1 MMHEVQQLFRR
12 QFGFPPT
19 YTVHAPGVVELMGS
33 YADLNQS
40 LSLAMTVDRTASVA
54 VAARTDGK
62 VEIVSHD
69 QKASETF
76 SVLDANAVAGSTVT
90 RAVKA
95 TLNALRQRQAH
106 CSGFSAAVHS
116 TIPPGSG
123 LGSSQA
129 FMVATALAVRQLH
142 PYTLTATGVTA
153 PPKRASHN
161 AALPSLSTVEKIE
174 VARTCLLARNAAAPG
189 HSGLI
194 APITSL
200 FGKAFHAVEFDAQSL
215 SVERV
220 PFHGE
225 VAWVLCDTGV
235 RHAEIERAVL
245 GLRAEFEAA
254 ARTLGLKS
262 LRSADSAQLKA
273 RQHHLTERQ
282 FQCASHV
289 VAETQRVVAA
299 TRALRE
305 GDFAQFGQ
313 FLFQS
318 HESFRSLLGNSSPE
332 IEELIALA
340 KIHPG
345 CLGARLTGRGF
356 GGATLNL
363 VHRAQADSFAKAIAT
378 VYEKRTG
385 RAITPLL
392 CKPADGAN

>member
-1 MMHEVQQLFRR
+1 MIHDVQQAFRR

-19 YTVHAPGVVELMGS
+19 YTVHAPAVVELLGS
-33 YADLNQS
+33 YADLNHS
-40 LSLAMTVDRTASVA
+40 LTLAMAVDRTASVS

-62 VEIVSHD
+62 VEVFSTD
-69 QKASETF
+69 QKAPETF
-76 SVLDANAVAGSTVT
+76 SVLDTNSSSGSATT
-90 RAVKA
+90 RAIKA

-106 CSGFSAAVHS
+106 CSGFSAAIHS

-123 LGSSQA
+123 LGSSHA
-129 FMVATALAVRQLH
+129 LMVATALAVRQLH
-142 PYTLTATGVTA
+142 PYTLTATGVTV
-153 PPKRASHN
+153 PPKRATHD
-161 AALPSLSTVEKIE
+161 AALPSLSVAEKIE
-174 VARTCLLARNAAAPG
+174 IARTCLLARNAATPS
-189 HSGLI
+189 HSGLV

-200 FGKAFHAVEFDAQSL
+200 FGKAFQAIEFDAQSL
-215 SVERV
+215 AVELV

-225 VAWVLCDTGV
+225 VAWVLCDTGL
-235 RHAEIERAVL
+235 RHAEIEKAVL
-245 GLRAEFEAA
+245 GLRAEFESA

-262 LRSADSAQLKA
+262 LRSADPAQLKA
-273 RQHHLTERQ
+273 KQHHLTERQ

-313 FLFQS
+313 FMFQS
-318 HESFRSLLGNSSPE
+318 HESSRSLLGTSSPE
-332 IEELIALA
+332 IDELIALA

-363 VHRAQADSFAKAIAT
+363 VHRAQAESFVKAIAT

-385 RAITPLL
+385 RSITPII
-392 CKPADGAN
+392 CKPAEGAN